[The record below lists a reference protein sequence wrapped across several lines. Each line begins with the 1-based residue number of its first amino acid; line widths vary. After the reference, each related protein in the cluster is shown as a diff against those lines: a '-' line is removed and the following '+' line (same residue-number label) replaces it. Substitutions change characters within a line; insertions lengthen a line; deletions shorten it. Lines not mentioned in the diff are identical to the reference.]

1 MNVELVLNKFAS
13 WQLETCHV
21 AGVRDMQTARRV
33 EVSPE
38 RPSTSSVATKA
49 TVRIAG
55 AWGLTTAQAAELLD
69 VAPRTF
75 SRMKSGEHA
84 GMLSKD
90 QLMRASALVGL
101 YKGLHLYFSDELADR
116 WPSMPNKGALFA
128 GKSPLD
134 HMQAGGLPALMETRD
149 YVDAIR
155 GGM

>member
-13 WQLETCHV
+13 WQCEACHV
-21 AGVRDMQTARRV
+21 AGMRDMQTARRA
-33 EVSPE
+33 EVSPD

-49 TVRIAG
+49 AVRIAG
-55 AWGLTTAQAAELLD
+55 AWGLTTAQAATLLD
-69 VAPRTF
+69 VGQRTF
-75 SRMKSGEHA
+75 ARMKSGEHA
-84 GMLSKD
+84 GELSQD

-116 WPSMPNKGALFA
+116 WPCMPNKGDLFA
-128 GKSPLD
+128 GRSPLD
-134 HMQAGGLPALMETRD
+134 HMQAGGLPALIETRA

>member
-1 MNVELVLNKFAS
+1 
-13 WQLETCHV
+13 
-21 AGVRDMQTARRV
+21 MQNARRV
-33 EVSPE
+33 EASPG

-49 TVRIAG
+49 AVRIAG
-55 AWGLTTAQAAELLD
+55 AWGLTTAEAADLLD

-84 GMLSKD
+84 GELRRD
-90 QLMRASALVGL
+90 QLLRASALVGL

-116 WPSMPNKGALFA
+116 WPRMPNKGEVFA
-128 GKSPLD
+128 GKSPIEY
-134 HMQAGGLPALMETRD
+134 MQAGGLPALIETRA